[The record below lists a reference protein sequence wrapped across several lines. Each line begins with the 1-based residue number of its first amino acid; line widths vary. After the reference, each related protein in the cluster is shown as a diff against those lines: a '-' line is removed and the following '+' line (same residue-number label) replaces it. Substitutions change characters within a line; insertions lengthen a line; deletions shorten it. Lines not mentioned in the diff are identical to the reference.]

1 MNRFPYPTMRDHFD
15 LRAYFVVGPDDTKGR
30 PVTDVVAAALRGGA
44 TFIQL
49 RAKHADTRDLTAMAE
64 AIAAVIAQAGKAD
77 TVAFVIDDRVDAAW
91 QCRELGIKVD
101 GVRDLT
107 AMAEAIAAVIA
118 QAGKAD
124 TVAFVIDDRVDAA
137 WQCRELGIKVDGV
150 HIGQDDMAPGQARA
164 LLGPDAIIGLSAE
177 TLPHI
182 EAANALPSGTIDYI
196 GAGPLHYTAT
206 KPDAAAVEADGTK
219 HALGIAGAQLLCEA
233 SRYPVVVGG
242 GVHADD
248 VPALARTAADGWFVV
263 SAIAAADD
271 PERATRELVQA
282 WTAVRGAARHGVA
295 ASAAS
300 HPQSDVAAPLQC
312 GAAMFDVEQPHGLPP
327 VLTVAGS
334 DSSGGAGIQAD
345 LKTMLANGVFGM
357 SAITSL
363 TAQNTTGV
371 RAVQNADPSI
381 LADQI
386 DAVFEDIPP
395 MAVKIGMVSSA
406 ALIETIADRLTAHQ
420 ARNIVLDPV
429 MVATSGA
436 KLIDDDAVAAL
447 TTRLFPLATVITPNM
462 PETEALLAQA
472 MQERTSEDDTE
483 SARLLSEGIRTE
495 ADMETAGRTITP
507 NMPETEALL
516 AQAMQERTSEDDT
529 ESARLLSEGI
539 RTEADMETAGRTLA
553 KHFGCAV
560 LVKGGH
566 GIKDANDVLVEPDGT
581 ATWFTSPRI
590 DNPNT
595 HGTGCTL
602 SSAIA
607 SHLALGETLPQAV
620 RSAKEYLTGA
630 LAEQLDL
637 GHGAG
642 PMDHAWRW
650 R

>member
-1 MNRFPYPTMRDHFD
+1 MNRFPYPTMRECFD

-44 TFIQL
+44 TFVQL
-49 RAKHADTRDLTAMAE
+49 RAKHADARELTDMAR
-64 AIAAVIAQAGKAD
+64 AIANVIDSAGKAD
-77 TVAFVIDDRVDAAW
+77 TVAFVIDDRTDVAW
-91 QCRELGIKVD
+91 QCRQLGIK
-101 GVRDLT
+101 
-107 AMAEAIAAVIA
+107 I
-118 QAGKAD
+118 
-124 TVAFVIDDRVDAA
+124 
-137 WQCRELGIKVDGV
+137 DGV
-150 HIGQDDMAPGQARA
+150 HIGQDDMMPEQARA
-164 LLGPDAIIGLSAE
+164 MLGPDAIIGLSAE
-177 TLPHI
+177 TLQHI
-182 EAANALPSGTIDYI
+182 ATANALPDGVVDYI

-206 KPDAAAVEADGTK
+206 KPEAAAVEADGTK
-219 HALGIAGAQLLCEA
+219 HALGIAGAQSLCDA

-242 GVHADD
+242 GVHTDD
-248 VPALARTAADGWFVV
+248 IPALARTTAAGWFVV

-271 PERATRELVQA
+271 PESATRQLISA
-282 WTAVRGAARHGVA
+282 WTAIRGEQRHGYA
-295 ASAAS
+295 AAGI
-300 HPQSDVAAPLQC
+300 AAPTASSSIPFLPHWRTK
-312 GAAMFDVEQPHGLPP
+312 QPHGLPP

-345 LKTMLANGVFGM
+345 LKTMMANGVFGM

-371 RAVQNADPSI
+371 RDVQNAEPRV
-381 LADQI
+381 LAEQV

-406 ALIETIADRLTAHQ
+406 DLIETIAERLSAHQ

-447 TTRLFPLATVITPNM
+447 TSKLFPLATVITPNM
-462 PETEALLAQA
+462 PETEALLEQA
-472 MQERTSEDDTE
+472 LQERSSADDAPA
-483 SARLLSEGIRTE
+483 ARLLSAGIRTE
-495 ADMETAGRTITP
+495 ADME
-507 NMPETEALL
+507 M
-516 AQAMQERTSEDDT
+516 
-529 ESARLLSEGI
+529 
-539 RTEADMETAGRTLA
+539 AGRTLA
-553 KHFGCAV
+553 EHFGCAV

-566 GIKDANDVLVEPDGT
+566 GVKDANDVLVEPDGT

-607 SHLALGETLPQAV
+607 SHLALGETMPQAV
-620 RSAKEYLTGA
+620 RSAKDYLTGA

-637 GHGAG
+637 GHGSG

>member
-1 MNRFPYPTMRDHFD
+1 MNRFPYPTMRDRFD
-15 LRAYFVVGPDDTKGR
+15 LRAYFVVGPDDIKGR
-30 PVTDVVAAALRGGA
+30 PVADVVAAALRGGA

-49 RAKHADTRDLTAMAE
+49 RAKHADA
-64 AIAAVIAQAGKAD
+64 
-77 TVAFVIDDRVDAAW
+77 
-91 QCRELGIKVD
+91 RE
-101 GVRDLT
+101 LT

-150 HIGQDDMAPGQARA
+150 HIGQDDMMPEQARA

-182 EAANALPSGTIDYI
+182 KTANALPDGTIDYI

-271 PERATRELVQA
+271 PERATRELLQA
-282 WTAVRGAARHGVA
+282 WIAVRGDARHGVA

-300 HPQSDVAAPLQC
+300 HLQSDAAAPPQC
-312 GAAMFDVEQPHGLPP
+312 GAAMFDVKQPHGLPP

-462 PETEALLAQA
+462 PETEALLEQA
-472 MQERTSEDDTE
+472 LQERSSANDDPA
-483 SARLLSEGIRTE
+483 ARLLSEGIRAE
-495 ADMETAGRTITP
+495 ADMETA
-507 NMPETEALL
+507 A
-516 AQAMQERTSEDDT
+516 
-529 ESARLLSEGI
+529 
-539 RTEADMETAGRTLA
+539 RTLA
-553 KHFGCAV
+553 EHFGCAV

-566 GIKDANDVLVEPDGT
+566 GVKDANDVLVEPDGT

-620 RSAKEYLTGA
+620 RSAKDYLTGA

-637 GHGAG
+637 GHGSG

-650 R
+650 H

>member
-1 MNRFPYPTMRDHFD
+1 MNRSPYPTMRDRFD

-30 PVTDVVAAALRGGA
+30 PVADVVATALRGGA

-49 RAKHADTRDLTAMAE
+49 RAKHADA
-64 AIAAVIAQAGKAD
+64 
-77 TVAFVIDDRVDAAW
+77 
-91 QCRELGIKVD
+91 
-101 GVRDLT
+101 RDLT

-495 ADMETAGRTITP
+495 ADMETA
-507 NMPETEALL
+507 A
-516 AQAMQERTSEDDT
+516 
-529 ESARLLSEGI
+529 
-539 RTEADMETAGRTLA
+539 RTLA
-553 KHFGCAV
+553 EHFGCAV

>member
-1 MNRFPYPTMRDHFD
+1 MNRFPYPTMRDRFD

-30 PVTDVVAAALRGGA
+30 PVADVVAAALRGGA

-49 RAKHADTRDLTAMAE
+49 RAKHADA
-64 AIAAVIAQAGKAD
+64 
-77 TVAFVIDDRVDAAW
+77 
-91 QCRELGIKVD
+91 RE
-101 GVRDLT
+101 LT

-150 HIGQDDMAPGQARA
+150 HIGQDDMAPEQARA
-164 LLGPDAIIGLSAE
+164 LLGPDAVIGLSAE

-182 EAANALPSGTIDYI
+182 EAANALSSGAIDYI

-248 VPALARTAADGWFVV
+248 VPALARTAAAGWFVV
-263 SAIAAADD
+263 SAIAAADN
-271 PERATRELVQA
+271 PERATRELLQA
-282 WTAVRGAARHGVA
+282 WTAVRGDARHGVA
-295 ASAAS
+295 TSAAS

-312 GAAMFDVEQPHGLPP
+312 GAAMFDAKQPHGLPP

-371 RAVQNADPSI
+371 RAVQNADPAI

-495 ADMETAGRTITP
+495 ADMETAGRT
-507 NMPETEALL
+507 
-516 AQAMQERTSEDDT
+516 
-529 ESARLLSEGI
+529 
-539 RTEADMETAGRTLA
+539 LA

-581 ATWFTSPRI
+581 VTWFTSPRI

-620 RSAKEYLTGA
+620 RSAKDYLTGA

-637 GHGAG
+637 GHGSG